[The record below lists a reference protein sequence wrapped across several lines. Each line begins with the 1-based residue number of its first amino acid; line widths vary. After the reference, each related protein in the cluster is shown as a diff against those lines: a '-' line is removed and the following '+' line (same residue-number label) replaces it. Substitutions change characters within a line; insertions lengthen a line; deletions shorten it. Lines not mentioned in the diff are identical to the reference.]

1 MKLKKFSADVS
12 EWRNLILKGTTHIRV
27 DLWGV
32 RKNKFSCLF
41 FITTLNLV
49 QPKIFSRNHVASLGG
64 WFVLGT
70 SPVAEYY
77 NVTLD
82 VNAVVELL
90 QEKQFSMFVK
100 VKQCTCSRDDAL
112 LTTFLKSLSRLITLH
127 LQFRNVPQTICA
139 LEGRHWLE
147 SLDRLM
153 YRLTNLI
160 LRKGLPI
167 RLLLGCYFLII
178 TFFLDV
184 CFCSF
189 CVLLFHEWCVHMG
202 CAD

>member
-32 RKNKFSCLF
+32 RKNKLSCLF

-64 WFVLGT
+64 WFVLGS

-112 LTTFLKSLSRLITLH
+112 LTTFFKEPFEIDYVAFAVSERSPNNLCFGRPSLVRIAWSSDVSSNKPN
-127 LQFRNVPQTICA
+127 F
-139 LEGRHWLE
+139 E
-147 SLDRLM
+147 
-153 YRLTNLI
+153 
-160 LRKGLPI
+160 KGP
-167 RLLLGCYFLII
+167 
-178 TFFLDV
+178 
-184 CFCSF
+184 SN
-189 CVLLFHEWCVHMG
+189 
-202 CAD
+202 